1 MVLWLKILPI
11 DSPEKSQTQL
21 SADALIVRL
30 MRTTIVRDIRVAT
43 KIALE
48 FPRRSKITENVEVD
62 RVVALFRVR
71 YPMSARSRRIVQ
83 IHDTALVT
91 TRSRW
96 KRVAHKH
103 ASEERYAQTD
113 RGSMQLFV
121 RRRTEWRDDL

>member
-1 MVLWLKILPI
+1 
-11 DSPEKSQTQL
+11 
-21 SADALIVRL
+21 
-30 MRTTIVRDIRVAT
+30 MRTTIVRDVHVAT

-48 FPRRSKITENVEVD
+48 FPRRSKIAESVEVD
-62 RVVALFRVR
+62 RVVAFFRVR

-103 ASEERYAQTD
+103 TSEVRYARTD

-121 RRRTEWRDDL
+121 RRRAEWCDDL